1 MVDRMLFEIGA
12 YTIDTSRFAIRRG
25 DEPVA
30 VEPQVFD
37 LLVLLI
43 RERDRLVTKD
53 EIFEIIW
60 KRRAVSDA
68 ALSSRVKAARKAL
81 GDDGKSQR
89 LIRTLHGRGFQFIG
103 AVAEREATVRPAPAA
118 PLVREPRC
126 KVAVLPLR
134 NIGGGPRI
142 DMLALGIIEDVTTYL
157 ARMPGFLV
165 ISPYSTLRLADAGP
179 NEASERLSVRYIVD
193 GSVTATDE
201 RARVSI
207 RLIDAEAAA
216 HVWGEEI
223 ERGLEELS
231 DLSRRFAREIL
242 RRLEPELTRIEL
254 AKLSGRLPESLDAW
268 SLFRRAQGTLVF
280 KPWTGATFAEVA
292 ELLEEAVGREERFA
306 LGHAL
311 YALCEALRHMAGFA
325 DCDASRDRV
334 LKSAEAALRLDE
346 HSSAVLGYAGCAI
359 ADMGEYDRGLR
370 LLERAVELDP
380 SNAQAWVA
388 RGTVMLATEEIGRAV
403 SYLEHGIRISPIDA
417 RRAFWGAVLAI
428 GLLRLNRLDDAL
440 EAARSACRTGNN
452 NHIPRVVLA
461 LAATRADRAGEA
473 RAAMDD
479 ARRLWPDVCGHKMQW
494 LIGQEGAAHL
504 RRHGLLA

>member
-1 MVDRMLFEIGA
+1 MFDQMLFEIGA
-12 YTIDTSRFAIRRG
+12 YTIDTGQFAIRRG

-43 RERDRLVTKD
+43 KERDRLVTKD

-60 KRRAVSDA
+60 KGRAVSDA

-179 NEASERLSVRYIVD
+179 HEASERLSVRYIVD
-193 GSVTATDE
+193 GSVTATNE

-216 HVWGEEI
+216 HVWAEEI

-231 DLSRRFAREIL
+231 DLSRHFAREIL

-254 AKLSGRLPESLDAW
+254 AKLSARLPESLDAW

-292 ELLEEAVGREERFA
+292 GLLEEAVEREQQFA

-311 YALCEALRHMAGFA
+311 YALSEALSHMAGFS
-325 DCDASRDRV
+325 DHGTRDRV
-334 LKSAEAALRLDE
+334 LKSAEEALRLDE

-370 LLERAVELDP
+370 LLEQAVELDP

-388 RGTVMLATEEIGRAV
+388 RGTVMLATEEVERAV

-461 LAATRADRAGEA
+461 LAATRADRADEA

-494 LIGQEGAAHL
+494 LIGLEGAARL